1 MSFYSTP
8 LQFGYFFALLMA
20 LIFWRR
26 SLLEERLSDRLM
38 GFIMLVLA
46 LELQDYTFGFSGI
59 NVLWEEL
66 KGFPRGVWLL
76 LGPLVYLYLRSQTE
90 NNFKVKG
97 KQYLHFLPY
106 LIYFIIE
113 GSAFIQGPEAVEAFQ
128 KNASF
133 YYLDTLHYI
142 LRLVSYSVYFYLS
155 IRLLKN
161 YRQWTNKHYSNPE
174 AVSFKWFRNFIYL
187 MIIWIVARE
196 IMSIVDNQ
204 YDLPFYQDW
213 WWNLLL
219 APTAVYVGLEGLKQ
233 KQPKGLRF
241 QLEEQLESPDQK
253 EVEASHKDLL
263 QRLEKVMQTEH
274 LYLQAELTLAEL
286 AQHLNVSYKILSA
299 GINQGSGMNF
309 NDYINR
315 FRVHAFEEKLKDPA
329 QAQYTLLAHAMDCG
343 FNSKATFNRAFKK
356 LKGISPQ
363 QFAMDLKALNS

>member
-66 KGFPRGVWLL
+66 NGFPRGVWLL

-133 YYLDTLHYI
+133 YYLDSLHYV
-142 LRLVSYSVYFYLS
+142 LRLVSYSVYFSLS

-196 IMSIVDNQ
+196 IMSIIDNQ

-219 APTAVYVGLEGLKQ
+219 APTAVYVGLEGLRQ

-241 QLEEQLESPDQK
+241 QLEEQPENHDQK
-253 EVEASHKDLL
+253 EVEASHKELRRLVLL
-263 QRLEKVMQTEH
+263 TQTNQHVKGRLEAGSRH
-274 LYLQAELTLAEL
+274 IASPLFLELSLSFGRRLDTLGPKRCRPRRRL
-286 AQHLNVSYKILSA
+286 RRTVLHDKTRNPFQ
-299 GINQGSGMNF
+299 
-309 NDYINR
+309 
-315 FRVHAFEEKLKDPA
+315 
-329 QAQYTLLAHAMDCG
+329 
-343 FNSKATFNRAFKK
+343 
-356 LKGISPQ
+356 IS
-363 QFAMDLKALNS
+363 ALNELGS